1 MSEVHAQA
9 RTTPRT
15 RAEIKNSTASL
26 LELAKR
32 YNISVATARKWK
44 QRDSPEDLSHRPH
57 KLCTTL
63 TPAQEAIAV
72 AVRSLTLLGL
82 DDLVAVVREFINPD
96 VSRSGLDRC
105 LRRHGVA
112 NLRQL
117 QAQALADAGQVEPQ
131 VKTFKDYEPGFLH
144 MDIKYLPRMP
154 DEKQRRYLFVA
165 IDRATR
171 WVFMHIYADQSE
183 QSSVDFLN
191 RLERAAPMK
200 IVKLLTDNGSQ
211 FTDRFTSKKR
221 EPTGCHDFDV
231 RCGELGIEHRLC
243 PPRHPQTNGMV
254 ERFNGRISEV
264 VKQTRFASA
273 AELETTLERYV
284 KTYNQLIP
292 QRALNHL
299 SPIQA
304 LKEWQKKKPK
314 LFKKRVYNQPGL
326 DNITNGLAVFGHRG
340 DVGVHPVKAAILGAV
355 FHDALPGRAGF
366 QGFPQIGKR
375 FGRHV
380 RVTHHIVAVANQLGF
395 GKAAQCNK
403 GRVGVGDNALQIGA
417 GDNRLLGIHPVFG
430 LIDRHVDFH
439 VGTSP
444 VVSACHVSQEKQ
456 QTER

>member
-1 MSEVHAQA
+1 
-9 RTTPRT
+9 
-15 RAEIKNSTASL
+15 
-26 LELAKR
+26 
-32 YNISVATARKWK
+32 
-44 QRDSPEDLSHRPH
+44 
-57 KLCTTL
+57 
-63 TPAQEAIAV
+63 
-72 AVRSLTLLGL
+72 
-82 DDLVAVVREFINPD
+82 
-96 VSRSGLDRC
+96 
-105 LRRHGVA
+105 
-112 NLRQL
+112 
-117 QAQALADAGQVEPQ
+117 
-131 VKTFKDYEPGFLH
+131 
-144 MDIKYLPRMP
+144 
-154 DEKQRRYLFVA
+154 
-165 IDRATR
+165 
-171 WVFMHIYADQSE
+171 MHIYADQSE

-326 DNITNGLAVFGHRG
+326 DNYILTVHDSSSDKMSKGKCRFKSIAGREYFPAQQQNIARPGKSKP
-340 DVGVHPVKAAILGAV
+340 VG
-355 FHDALPGRAGF
+355 
-366 QGFPQIGKR
+366 
-375 FGRHV
+375 
-380 RVTHHIVAVANQLGF
+380 NQ
-395 GKAAQCNK
+395 
-403 GRVGVGDNALQIGA
+403 
-417 GDNRLLGIHPVFG
+417 
-430 LIDRHVDFH
+430 
-439 VGTSP
+439 
-444 VVSACHVSQEKQ
+444 
-456 QTER
+456 